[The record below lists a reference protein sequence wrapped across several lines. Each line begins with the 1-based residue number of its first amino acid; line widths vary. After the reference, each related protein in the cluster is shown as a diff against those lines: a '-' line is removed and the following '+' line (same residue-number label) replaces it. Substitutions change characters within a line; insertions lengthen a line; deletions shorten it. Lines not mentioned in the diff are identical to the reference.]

1 MLIEDGTGSGVKAG
15 VDCEH
20 RVAIRGAMTSMMYHA
35 SVKHNRAYTVNA
47 GFFALGLTGGRKLW
61 LRNDSASKH
70 IIIEEVIVTWNG
82 GSASHN
88 ECLFYD
94 LYGSDEIP
102 TANNNIITPVNVNI
116 GSGNVADCTVYGW
129 DGVGDGMTGGGDGNV
144 IISARAS
151 AAGISTYTTGLVLR
165 HNATLGINLKA
176 EDEVGEAAI
185 LVAFYFVEPS

>member
-1 MLIEDGTGSGVKAG
+1 MLIEDGVGTGYKAKI
-15 VDCEH
+15 DEEH
-20 RVAIRGAMTSMMYHA
+20 RIATLSDVAPMMYHA
-35 SVKHNRAYTVNA
+35 SVKHSRAYTVNT

-61 LRNDSASKH
+61 LRNDSSSKH

-94 LYGSDEIP
+94 LYGSDDIP
-102 TANNNIITPVNVNI
+102 TANHSAVTPVNVNV
-116 GSGNVADCTVYGW
+116 GAGDVADVTAYGW
-129 DGVGDGMTGGGDGNV
+129 DGVGDGMTGGGNGDA
-144 IISARAS
+144 IITARA
-151 AAGISTYTTGLVLR
+151 AAGGVSTYTTGLVLR

-185 LVAFYFVEPS
+185 LIAFYFIEA